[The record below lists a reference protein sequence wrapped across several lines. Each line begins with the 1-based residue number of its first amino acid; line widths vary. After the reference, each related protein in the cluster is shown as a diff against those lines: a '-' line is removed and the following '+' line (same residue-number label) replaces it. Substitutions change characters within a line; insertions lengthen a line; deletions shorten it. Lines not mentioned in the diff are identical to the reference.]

1 MSFMQKYWNGTI
13 CGTPKML
20 LLLAGGAWRNLT
32 RHTFSLLHQANFAA
46 VGKHC
51 RIGLRTSFQYPGRIF
66 LGNEISIADNVIF
79 SSNNAEGCC
88 RIGDNVNIDRGCRV
102 DFSGGVQIGLGCT
115 LSESVVI
122 ETHSHGYDPHSSPQ
136 AMPLIIEDDVWIGM
150 RSIILPQVGRIGK
163 GALIAAGSVV
173 THPVPDHAIVG
184 GNPARTI
191 KVKKA

>member
-1 MSFMQKYWNGTI
+1 MQKYWNGKI
-13 CGTPKML
+13 CGIPKML

-32 RHTFSLLHQANFAA
+32 RRTFLLLHQANLAT
-46 VGKHC
+46 VGKRC
-51 RIGLRTSFQYPGRIF
+51 RIGLQITFQYPGRIF

-79 SSNNAEGCC
+79 SSNNAEGYC
-88 RIGDNVNIDRGCRV
+88 RIGDNVNIDRNCRL
-102 DFSGGVQIGLGCT
+102 DFSGGIQIGIGCT

-136 AMPLIIEDDVWIGM
+136 AMPLVIEDGAWIGM
-150 RSIILPQVGRIGK
+150 RSLILPQVGRIGK